1 MNDLLLRFAIATG
14 TDPNSTTTVNVPTA
28 AGDDILANG
37 LNLMYFLAG
46 TIAVIVIIIGGIM
59 YATSSGDAG
68 RITKAKNL
76 LTYSIVGLII
86 VLVAFVVTAFVIGR
100 FK

>member
-14 TDPNSTTTVNVPTA
+14 TNPDSTTTVNVPTVS
-28 AGDDILANG
+28 GNELLANG

-59 YATSSGDAG
+59 YATSAGDAG